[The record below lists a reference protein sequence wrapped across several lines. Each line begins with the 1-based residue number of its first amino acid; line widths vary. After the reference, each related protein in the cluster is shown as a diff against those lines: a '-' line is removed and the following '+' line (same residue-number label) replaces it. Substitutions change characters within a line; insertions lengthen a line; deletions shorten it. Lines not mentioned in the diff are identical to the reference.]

1 MNESHR
7 RALESVMSS
16 ALSFVRGDIIDGV
29 RHAADALLEI
39 YPADAAKQV
48 IDDAAVRRA
57 NIAYYAAEAA
67 KFGPEKP

>member
-1 MNESHR
+1 MNDSYM
-7 RALESVMSS
+7 RAAGSLVN
-16 ALSFVRGDIIDGV
+16 AAAAFFRGDVVDGA
-29 RHAADALLEI
+29 RHAADALVEI

-57 NIAYYAAEAA
+57 NIAYFAAEAA